1 MTLTDEGEPDRERL
15 RLWPGV
21 VAVVLQWLLWFA
33 LPIVMPEAAAIGFIA
48 GVLGGLVV
56 LVWWMFFS
64 RVPRLERWGALPLIV
79 LAMAAIRR
87 FVLDPSIATGM
98 MGMMYVFSAI
108 PVVSLALVAW
118 AAISRRMA
126 EGPRRAT
133 LAAAIVAACAV
144 FALLRTDGV
153 TGEGRS
159 QLAWRWSKSSEQR
172 LLARAVEPPAPPT
185 VARKEAPTEAPPKDV
200 PKEATPKEQREPAAI
215 PPPRAEVPPK
225 RAAWPGFR
233 GPHRDGVVTGVRIN
247 TDWTS
252 SRPIELWR
260 RAVGPAWSSFAVSD
274 GLFYT
279 QEQRGDSEVVA
290 CYNVSSGEPVWT
302 HSDAARFWESNAGAG
317 PRGTPSVHAGRVYT
331 LGGTGILNAL
341 DAKSGAVVWTRNAA
355 TDTGAKLPGWGFSG
369 SPLVVDDV
377 VIVAAS
383 GRLAAYDIATG
394 NQRWVQSEGG
404 GSYSSPHLLTVGGV
418 AQVVMLNSAGATSVV
433 PADGRV
439 LWKHSWEGTSILQP
453 AVTGDGGLLI
463 TAGDA
468 MGGMGTRRLAVTNK
482 PSGWTVEEVWTSRG
496 LKPYFSD
503 FVVHGG
509 HAFGF
514 DGSIL
519 SCIDLKDGNRKWKG
533 GRYGHGQMLLLSDQ
547 ELLLVLSEEGELAL
561 VGAVPGQFTEIA
573 RFKALEG
580 KTWNHPVLAGDILL
594 VRNGEEM
601 VAFRLPRTAS

>member
-233 GPHRDGVVTGVRIN
+233 DLIATASLRRTDQDRLDFFAAGRVVAEAGRTGLVVLCGR
-247 TDWTS
+247 
-252 SRPIELWR
+252 R
-260 RAVGPAWSSFAVSD
+260 RAALHAGAARR
-274 GLFYT
+274 L
-279 QEQRGDSEVVA
+279 EVVA
-290 CYNVSSGEPVWT
+290 CYNAANGEPVWT

-317 PRGTPSVHAGRVYT
+317 PRGTP
-331 LGGTGILNAL
+331 
-341 DAKSGAVVWTRNAA
+341 
-355 TDTGAKLPGWGFSG
+355 
-369 SPLVVDDV
+369 
-377 VIVAAS
+377 AS
-383 GRLAAYDIATG
+383 
-394 NQRWVQSEGG
+394 
-404 GSYSSPHLLTVGGV
+404 
-418 AQVVMLNSAGATSVV
+418 MAGAYIRW
-433 PADGRV
+433 A
-439 LWKHSWEGTSILQP
+439 
-453 AVTGDGGLLI
+453 
-463 TAGDA
+463 
-468 MGGMGTRRLAVTNK
+468 RRE
-482 PSGWTVEEVWTSRG
+482 S
-496 LKPYFSD
+496 
-503 FVVHGG
+503 
-509 HAFGF
+509 
-514 DGSIL
+514 
-519 SCIDLKDGNRKWKG
+519 
-533 GRYGHGQMLLLSDQ
+533 
-547 ELLLVLSEEGELAL
+547 
-561 VGAVPGQFTEIA
+561 
-573 RFKALEG
+573 
-580 KTWNHPVLAGDILL
+580 
-594 VRNGEEM
+594 
-601 VAFRLPRTAS
+601 